1 MADGT
6 SRNPCGEETMDVAD
20 SAAAGRRAEELLY
33 VRPQAAVRGEVGE
46 ELRTVVHMA
55 LTRLG
60 MTLSPPGPRDYVLL
74 LRGMP
79 VAPWVPPRPGT
90 EVWGTWLRWLEQ
102 LWTEWSRTVVPP
114 DDPAPAETWDTW
126 RAEHV
131 LAVQVRQA
139 GSGLAQVATLLRQRR
154 MAGCDVHLIGHSV
167 GGAAALAFLARSRIG
182 ALPPPLARIRT
193 VVTLDAAVA
202 GVAGAWS
209 GARRCLGTRTEAAL
223 HGLGAWAARRGTA
236 VLTACNERDVWS
248 HRAIADLPYVG
259 LTLGPARVLRAQLD
273 GTIHGWL
280 RRTPLLVEALWGAVS
295 GVEVPL
301 ALAPAPPSADLRP
314 RASLAETGAC
324 AE

>member
-1 MADGT
+1 
-6 SRNPCGEETMDVAD
+6 MDVVD
-20 SAAAGRRAEELLY
+20 SAAAGPRAPKAPR
-33 VRPQAAVRGEVGE
+33 VWPQDDARGAVDA
-46 ELRTVVHMA
+46 ELRTVVRVA
-55 LTRLG
+55 LQRLD

-74 LRGMP
+74 LRGVP

-102 LWTEWSRTVVPP
+102 LWTEWNGSAAPQP
-114 DDPAPAETWDTW
+114 DHPAPPETWNAW

-139 GSGLAQVATLLRQRR
+139 GGGLAQVATLLRQRR

-193 VVTLDAAVA
+193 VVTLDAAIA

-209 GARRCLGTRTEAAL
+209 GARQCLGTRTEAAL
-223 HGLGAWAARRGTA
+223 HELGTWAARRGTA
-236 VLTACNERDVWS
+236 VLTACNERDIWS

-259 LTLGPARVLRAQLD
+259 LKLGPAHGLRAQLD

-280 RRTPLLVEALWGAVS
+280 RRTPLLVEALWGAVNGQ
-295 GVEVPL
+295 GVS
-301 ALAPAPPSADLRP
+301 LAPAPPSTDLLP
-314 RASLAETGAC
+314 HAPLAETSAC